1 MLDLLDSSIDRNIDK
16 HVIKDPFMRL
26 ITNQDDIISAGE
38 LSNATEKALENPDV
52 WEKVN
57 KEERKVDRKNETS
70 IDNINPEDGEE
81 ISDGE
86 LETFF
91 DKMDK
96 DKDQNIG
103 K

>member
-1 MLDLLDSSIDRNIDK
+1 MLDLLDSYEDRNTDK
-16 HVIKDPFMRL
+16 PVIKDPFLRL
-26 ITNQDDIISAGE
+26 ITNRDDIILAGE

-57 KEERKVDRKNETS
+57 KDERKVDRKNETS
-70 IDNINPEDGEE
+70 IDVNNPEEGEE